1 MTNQTTA
8 FAYLAA
14 FCAGDVAG
22 VEATLAEPFSLKGPL
37 FSFNSKQAY
46 LASLR
51 RDPPQATR
59 FELIEMFESGDA
71 VAVFYDYI
79 KPHARNTIAQLFRFR
94 GGKIAEVMLVF
105 DSAAVG

>member
-1 MTNQTTA
+1 MTNQTIA

-22 VEATLAEPFSLKGPL
+22 VEATLADEFSLKGPL
-37 FSFNSKQAY
+37 FSFNSKQEY

-51 RDPPQATR
+51 RDLSPAAR
-59 FELIEMFESGDA
+59 FEPIEVFASGDA
-71 VAVFYDYI
+71 VAVFYAYI

-94 GGKIAEVMLVF
+94 GGKIAEILLVF